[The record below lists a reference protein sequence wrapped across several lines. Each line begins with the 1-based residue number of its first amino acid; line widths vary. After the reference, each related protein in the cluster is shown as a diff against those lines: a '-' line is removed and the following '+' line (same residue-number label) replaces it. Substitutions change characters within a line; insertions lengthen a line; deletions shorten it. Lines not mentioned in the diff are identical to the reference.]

1 MSRNMQNMKGQ
12 EVISSLGKDTGPQQT
27 INSSN
32 ISKHGAKR
40 DFVDITALVRS
51 VQRAEGNRDCF
62 RRGQIYCDQTDC
74 VWRKYCLDSHQT
86 PKEEER

>member
-1 MSRNMQNMKGQ
+1 MSRNMQNMKDQ
-12 EVISSLGKDTGPQQT
+12 EVISSLGKHTGPQPIT
-27 INSSN
+27 HKSN
-32 ISKHGAKR
+32 VSKHGAKR

-62 RRGQIYCDQTDC
+62 RRGQVYCDQTAC
-74 VWRKYCLDSHQT
+74 VWRKYCLDSHQP